1 MVCSPFGI
9 ATGSIIDFIIQD
21 DPRMPPIQTLLS
33 LTRRFLELS
42 LFTQALVL
50 IQSILAS
57 DDEEIDAWYL
67 QGWCFFL
74 MAQQSKETGQPI
86 DGLGWAE
93 LARDS
98 RDCLEACQ
106 VVIIPILVP
115 WKPHCL

>member
-1 MVCSPFGI
+1 
-9 ATGSIIDFIIQD
+9 
-21 DPRMPPIQTLLS
+21 MPPLSSRLS

-42 LFTQALVL
+42 LFPEALVL
-50 IQSILAS
+50 IQSILAA

-74 MAQQSKETGQPI
+74 MAQKAKEAGDGAEI

-106 VVIIPILVP
+106 IVSSG
-115 WKPHCL
+115 KTGAFNGC